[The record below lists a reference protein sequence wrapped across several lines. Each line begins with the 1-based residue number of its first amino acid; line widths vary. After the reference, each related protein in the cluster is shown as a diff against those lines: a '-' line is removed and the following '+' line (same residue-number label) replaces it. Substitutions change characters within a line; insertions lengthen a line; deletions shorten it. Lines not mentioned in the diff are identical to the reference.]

1 MPGGDVITTVGEIAR
16 LTGLN
21 EEDVRAV
28 VRALEER
35 GVVARLEPGDRI
47 VPGVQQGMSTSA
59 TPTTSVLEHLDPETP
74 REVGP
79 DYLREQGRHADSGD
93 TKA

>member
-1 MPGGDVITTVGEIAR
+1 MPGGDVITTVSEVAR
-16 LTGLN
+16 LSGL
-21 EEDVRAV
+21 EEHQVRAV
-28 VRALEER
+28 VKALESR
-35 GVVARLEPGDRI
+35 GIVARLEPGDRI

-79 DYLREQGRHADSGD
+79 DYLREVGRHVGGGD
-93 TKA
+93 TKG